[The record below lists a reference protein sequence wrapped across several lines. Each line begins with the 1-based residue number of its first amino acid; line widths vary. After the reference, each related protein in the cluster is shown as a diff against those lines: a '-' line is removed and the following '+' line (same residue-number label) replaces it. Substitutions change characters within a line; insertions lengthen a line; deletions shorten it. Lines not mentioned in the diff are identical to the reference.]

1 MKSKNTTNLIAFLPA
16 VLLAVMIFCFSAQPS
31 SDSSDL
37 SKTVT
42 AELLRAVSGVFDL
55 RLKAFQIAAFV
66 AKYEHLVRKGAHFTE
81 YLIFSLALSHG
92 FARNG
97 IRGRNRFFLT
107 VLVIFLYASTD
118 EIHQLYVPGRSG
130 QFRDVCIDTAGG
142 AAGSLLCALHSR
154 RMRRRSLKTRRQSH
168 D

>member
-1 MKSKNTTNLIAFLPA
+1 MKRKNTTNLISFLPA

-31 SDSSDL
+31 TDSSDL

-42 AELLRAVSGVFDL
+42 AELLRAASGAFDL
-55 RLKAFQIAAFV
+55 HLQAFQIAAFV
-66 AKYEHLVRKGAHFTE
+66 AKYEHLVRKAAHFTE
-81 YLIFSLALSHG
+81 YFVFALALSHG

-97 IRGRNRFFLT
+97 IDGRKRFFLT
-107 VLVIFLYASTD
+107 VLVIFLYAGSD

-142 AAGSLLCALHSR
+142 AAGSLLCVLHSR
-154 RMRRRSLKTRRQSH
+154 RIRRRSRKTIRQSH